1 MHNPSDES
9 SDESLKKIHKVIYF
23 DVLRT
28 QPDIPMIHTETIQS
42 LLQRLLRIWHVR
54 HPSSGYVQGIN
65 DICAAILI
73 VFIQESLSSLDLSL
87 MSKPID
93 LSSLTSQQM
102 SAIEADTYYCLTAIL
117 NQILDNYT

>member
-1 MHNPSDES
+1 
-9 SDESLKKIHKVIYF
+9 
-23 DVLRT
+23 
-28 QPDIPMIHTETIQS
+28 
-42 LLQRLLRIWHVR
+42 
-54 HPSSGYVQGIN
+54 
-65 DICAAILI
+65 
-73 VFIQESLSSLDLSL
+73 